1 MSPRVGVTLSGRY
14 RLQRLIATGGM
25 GQVWEAVDSRLGR
38 RVAVKVLKQEFSQDP
53 EFIERFRAEARTTA
67 MLNHPGIAQ
76 VHDYGESQLD
86 GEGRTAYLV
95 MELVNGEPLN
105 SVLKRTGR
113 LSLRHALDMLEQTG
127 RALQVAHS
135 AGLVH
140 RDVKPGNILI
150 TPTGQVKITDF
161 GIAKAV
167 DAAPVTQTGMVMGT
181 AQYIAPEQ
189 ALGHEATPSSDVYSL
204 GVVGYEVVS
213 GRRPF
218 SGDGALTVAMK
229 HIKEPP
235 PPLPAELPPNVRE
248 LIEMTLVKNPA
259 MRYRSGGPF
268 ADAVAAVRAGRRPPR
283 PSQSPP
289 PGRAS
294 PAAIPSSQ
302 QTRMAPV
309 TSGRG
314 TASRSSRPS
323 TGGNRPPPARRTFS
337 SGQRALLWA
346 AGVLGALAIIIA
358 VLIVINSRADQ
369 QQQSP
374 APTVTD
380 TGSPPATAPP
390 PASKTPTGAAPG
402 LRLNW
407 TDRPAIGNS
416 GLHSGPAQ
424 LGPRSSRAIESRWI
438 VPPTPSALPARHE
451 TRQ

>member
-67 MLNHPGIAQ
+67 MLNHPGIAA

-127 RALQVAHS
+127 RALQVAHA

-189 ALGHEATPSSDVYSL
+189 ALGHDATPSSDVYSL

-213 GRRPF
+213 GKRPF
-218 SGDGALTVAMK
+218 TGDGALTVAMK

-248 LIEMTLVKNPA
+248 LIEITLVKNPA

-294 PAAIPSSQ
+294 PAAIPSSPT
-302 QTRMAPV
+302 TRAAAVSPRTAAP
-309 TSGRG
+309 R
-314 TASRSSRPS
+314 RSRPT
-323 TGGNRPPPARRTFS
+323 TGGHRPPPARRTFS

-358 VLIVINSRADQ
+358 VLIVINSRGDQ
-369 QQQSP
+369 QQQP
-374 APTVTD
+374 PTVTD
-380 TGSPPATAPP
+380 TGTPPASAPP
-390 PASKTPTGAAPG
+390 PSNTPSGSAAHPG
-402 LRLNW
+402 MRLDW
-407 TDRPAIGNS
+407 PDDGTIGMS
-416 GLHSGPAQ
+416 GFRSGP
-424 LGPRSSRAIESRWI
+424 PRHGAS
-438 VPPTPSALPARHE
+438 P
-451 TRQ
+451 